1 MSDEDDDDDGLT
13 ALPAT
18 MSDILFSLVAVVIV
32 VLLSLAPAIRTPGAL
47 ASQKSDLLTSP
58 ILVES
63 EPALVFVAEAAGLR
77 IGQGEERLVPLD
89 AILTDADLAQALR
102 ESNEEVLLLVADD
115 GQEAAFL
122 FNSLAGAHGIASI
135 RQLRL
140 DPKCRHIA
148 DPVRVGCTPS
158 GAPA

>member
-47 ASQKSDLLTSP
+47 ASQKADLLTST

-63 EPALVFVAEAAGLR
+63 EPALVFVAESDGLR
-77 IGQGEERLVPLD
+77 VGDDERLVPLD
-89 AILTDADLAQALR
+89 AILTDAGLAQALR
-102 ESNEEVLLLVADD
+102 ESNEEVLLIVADD

-122 FNSLAGAHGIASI
+122 FNSLAGAQGIASI
-135 RQLRL
+135 RLLRL
-140 DPKCRHIA
+140 DPECRHIA
-148 DPVRVGCTPS
+148 DPARVGCTPS
-158 GAPA
+158 RAPA